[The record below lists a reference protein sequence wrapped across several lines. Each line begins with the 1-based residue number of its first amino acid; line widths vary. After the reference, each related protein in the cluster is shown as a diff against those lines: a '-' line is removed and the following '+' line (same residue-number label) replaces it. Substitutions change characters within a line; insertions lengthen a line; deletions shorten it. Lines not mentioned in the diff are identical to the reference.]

1 MQQEGWKSQV
11 GRMMRKCCARLG
23 MLLCDIFCHSGVL
36 SIPFV
41 LLCKVS
47 IVKLTLCCFLIVIFF
62 FREVPMIFFHDSQG
76 PLGTKS
82 SSLVNS
88 EGFK

>member
-11 GRMMRKCCARLG
+11 GRIMKKCCARLG
-23 MLLCDIFCHSGVL
+23 MLMCDIFRHSAVL
-36 SIPFV
+36 SIPVV

-47 IVKLTLCCFLIVIFF
+47 IVKLKLCCFLIIFF
-62 FREVPMIFFHDSQG
+62 FREVPMISFHDSQG